1 MTRLPVIVGFGGVN
15 AAGRSSGHNGYRRMV
30 LNTLSKTKSEQTLQS
45 LATMMN
51 LRKRDTDSGEQYAL
65 DDSLAQ
71 HILNNTLI
79 RQIDS
84 EHFDTENIEWN
95 RRLEV
100 SPSDSSGSI
109 SFVSR
114 NVQLPDNPPA
124 NWAITPIDSQQSK
137 VEIFGHCD
145 FLLPTT
151 MQSKVRAAGQL
162 PKGFDPKLLY
172 QSRNHPK
179 GLQMTVFGASDALGQ
194 MGIDWSTIQQHVSP
208 EQISVYAGSGMSQ
221 LDANGNGGML
231 GARLK
236 GKKVTSKQCPLGF
249 AEMPADFINAYIL
262 GSLGTTGT
270 SMGACASFLYNLR
283 QGLMDIQTGKSRVVI
298 VGNSEAP
305 ITSEVMEGYAAMGAL
320 ATDAELLALDAHL
333 GLQTPNYQ
341 RACRPFADNCGFAIA
356 ESAQFIV
363 LFDDELAVELGASI
377 YGAVTD
383 VFVSADG
390 FKKSISSPGVGNYI
404 TFAKATAAAQSLLGA
419 QSIQQRSFVQ
429 AHGTGTPQN
438 RTTESHILNET
449 AKAFGIEHWP
459 VAAVKSYLGH
469 SIGAAAGDQIMASLG
484 VWADGVIPGIHS
496 IDAVAEDVFS
506 SHLKIQSSHL
516 EVGATGM
523 DVSIINAKGFGGN
536 NATANIIAPHI
547 VQKILEK
554 KHGKQAMAQHQKANE
569 SVVSASQV
577 YDEKM
582 TAGLAQPIYRFNHN
596 VLSGDDICVTQES
609 VKITGF
615 EDAIDLTEDS
625 PYKGTL

>member
-15 AAGRSSGHNGYRRMV
+15 AAGRSSGHHGYRRMV
-30 LNTLSKTKSEQTLQS
+30 IDALSATQSEHTLQS

-51 LRKRDTDSGEQYAL
+51 LKGAEDPTTDYVL
-65 DDSLAQ
+65 DAAMRE
-71 HILNNTLI
+71 HILLSTLI

-84 EHFDTENIEWN
+84 DHFDTENIEWN

-100 SPSDSSGSI
+100 APSDSSGSI

-124 NWAITPIDSQQSK
+124 NWVITPIDSQQSK
-137 VEIFGHCD
+137 VEIKGNCD
-145 FLLPTT
+145 FLLPTN
-151 MQSKVRAAGQL
+151 MQAKVRAAGQL

-194 MGIDWSTIQQHVSP
+194 MGIDWSTIQKHVSP

-231 GARLK
+231 SARLK

-305 ITSEVMEGYAAMGAL
+305 ITPEVMEGYAAMGAL
-320 ATDAELLALDAHL
+320 ATDAELVALDKHL
-333 GLQTPNYQ
+333 GLNTPNYQ
-341 RACRPFADNCGFAIA
+341 RACRPFADNCGFTIA

-404 TFAKATAAAQSLLGA
+404 TFAKAAAAAQSLLGEQA
-419 QSIQQRSFVQ
+419 LKHRSFVQ

-484 VWADGVIPGIHS
+484 VWSHGVIPGIHS
-496 IDAVAEDVFS
+496 IDAVAEDVYAS
-506 SHLKIQSSHL
+506 NLSIQSKHH
-516 EVGATGM
+516 EVGEQAM

-547 VQKILEK
+547 VQKMLEK
-554 KHGKQAMAQHQKANE
+554 KYGKPMMTNHQKANE
-569 SVVSASQV
+569 SVVAASQV

-582 TAGLAQPIYRFNHN
+582 TAGLAPPTYRFNHN
-596 VLSGDDICVTQES
+596 VLSGDDIAITQDKLTVDGNDIS
-609 VKITGF
+609 
-615 EDAIDLTEDS
+615 LTEES
-625 PYKGTL
+625 PYKGTI